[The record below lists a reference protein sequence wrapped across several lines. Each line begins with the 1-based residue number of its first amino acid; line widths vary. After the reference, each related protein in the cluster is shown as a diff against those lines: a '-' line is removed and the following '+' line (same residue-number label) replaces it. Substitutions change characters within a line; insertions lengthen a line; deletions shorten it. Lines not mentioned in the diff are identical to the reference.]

1 MVSIFTRI
9 MEGEIPG
16 RLVWE
21 DDLCVAMVDIR
32 PLNRGHVL
40 IIPRQEADPWTALP
54 AATAQHLMAVA
65 HRVAQAQQELF
76 SPQRVGLMV
85 AGFEVPH
92 THLHCV
98 PLDSMAN
105 LDFSLA
111 QPGDPDDLDQVARV
125 LREALN

>member
-98 PLDSMAN
+98 PLDSMPTWI
-105 LDFSLA
+105 SL
-111 QPGDPDDLDQVARV
+111 LRNRV
-125 LREALN
+125 TPTTWIR

>member
-98 PLDSMAN
+98 PMDSMAN
-105 LDFSLA
+105 LDFSLP